1 MTTIQ
6 PEFDQA
12 LLDTI
17 KALTVQVEG
26 LKKDV
31 DVLWSSAKTNLETL
45 GSINRVISNLNDRVV
60 RLQDSALTEAHYS

>member
-6 PEFDQA
+6 TEFDQA

-31 DVLWSSAKTNLETL
+31 DVLWASSKLTNDSLIRLMGLCMTLFPENNSPETK
-45 GSINRVISNLNDRVV
+45 GAV
-60 RLQDSALTEAHYS
+60 